1 MISEF
6 TKGESPQRIL
16 KEIQKGKGLT
26 RLIAGGTE
34 INRLGTPLSS
44 NHVISLDALPLHE
57 IVEKDSIVT
66 IGALATFTQMLNSP
80 LVPQYL
86 KEALTFC
93 GSFTRRN
100 MATIGGNIAATR
112 DDSYL
117 MPALLAAKARVLIGD
132 LSIDGEYSEE
142 DIPLREY
149 LEFRD
154 HFNDSLIL
162 AVILNRPQRVV
173 FSKRFART
181 VQSNAAVTVSV
192 GASIEEGE
200 VTDFRIFAAVKGT
213 GIVRLSHIEEGIAN
227 RQFSAP
233 EDVAPSAPQEI
244 AFVDDITGGASYK
257 RYILGSSVSELYKR
271 CLEIAE
277 HGGKA

>member
-1 MISEF
+1 MQEV
-6 TKGESPQRIL
+6 
-16 KEIQKGKGLT
+16 QKGKGLT

-34 INRLGTPLSS
+34 INRLGSS
-44 NHVISLDALPLHE
+44 VAADHLISLQNLSLNE
-57 IVEKDSIVT
+57 IRKEGSLISIGSMV
-66 IGALATFTQMLNSP
+66 TFTEMLESDTIP
-80 LVPQYL
+80 AYL
-86 KEALTFC
+86 KEAVRFC

-100 MATIGGNIAATR
+100 MATIGGNIAANR

-117 MPALLAAKARVLIGD
+117 MPTLLSAKARVLLGD
-132 LSIDGEYSEE
+132 ISIDGKYNEE

-173 FSKRFART
+173 LSKRFARS
-181 VQSNAAVTVSV
+181 VQSNAAVTVSF
-192 GASIEEGE
+192 GASVEDG
-200 VTDFRIFAAVKGT
+200 TLSDFRIFAAVKGT

-227 RQFSAP
+227 RQFVEP
-233 EDVAPSAPQEI
+233 EDVAPSATQNI

-257 RYILGSSVSELYKR
+257 RYILGSSVADLYKQS
-271 CLEIAE
+271 LSIVENGGEI
-277 HGGKA
+277 